1 MKRILP
7 RRAFLEA
14 VFGLGMLAM
23 GATRALADNR
33 KGSSPEMA
41 KDIVMLHGANEGGWC
56 FDRFEGVFET
66 LGFTCH
72 APDLIGHGSDATD
85 AKTRLVGVSMGD
97 YLAQLRTLLK
107 TFAAPPVLLG
117 HSMGGILVQQ
127 LAVEG
132 LARALIL
139 VAPAPRAGIL
149 PATDSEKQLGQNMMS
164 LGPFWNTV
172 INPDFD
178 LAKSLTLNRVPE
190 AEQRSVFDK
199 FGPESGLAFFQMFFW
214 MFDKTNATAVDTKA
228 VRCPVL
234 CLIGKDDKIVSPA
247 SARITVSAYPGST
260 FWQLDDHGHMLILE
274 PGAEDIARRIAG
286 WIPS

>member
-1 MKRILP
+1 MQRILP

-23 GATRALADNR
+23 GGTRALADNR

-41 KDIVMLHGANEGGWC
+41 KDIVMVHGANESGWC
-56 FDRFEGVFET
+56 FDKFKGVFET
-66 LGFTCH
+66 LGWTCH
-72 APDLIGHGSDATD
+72 TPDLIGHGSDATD
-85 AKTRLVGVSMGD
+85 AKTRLVGIGMPD
-97 YLAQLRTLLK
+97 YLAQLCALLK

-127 LAVEG
+127 LAAEG

-139 VAPAPRAGIL
+139 VAPAPRSGIL
-149 PATDSEKQLGQNMMS
+149 PATDSEKQLGQDMMS
-164 LGPFWNTV
+164 LGAFWNTV

-190 AEQRSVFDK
+190 SEQRIVFDK

-214 MFDKTNATAVDTKA
+214 MFDKANATAVDTKA

-234 CLIGKDDKIVSPA
+234 CLIGKDDKMISQATARATA
-247 SARITVSAYPGST
+247 SSYSGST
-260 FWQLDDHGHMLILE
+260 FWELDGHGHMLILE
-274 PGAEDIARRIAG
+274 PGAEDIARRIAA